1 MKSQMK
7 KVVILALLL
16 WAVHPSANAQG
27 KSSKGENVV
36 VVVNKSNK
44 KLTHIVPF
52 EEGNIRNLNK
62 LYPKSTFYAG
72 KLYRSSKSKRAIT
85 KKSQLKGTENL
96 NLPQESVV
104 SINLNEPYMPGGH
117 FLPGDHFLPVDH
129 FLPGDHF
136 LPEDHFLPG
145 DHFLVMF
152 DKKKKMVVLKVR

>member
-1 MKSQMK
+1 MK
-7 KVVILALLL
+7 KVVVLALLL
-16 WAVHPSANAQG
+16 WAVHPCANAQG

-72 KLYRSSKSKRAIT
+72 KLYRSSKFKRAIT

-96 NLPQESVV
+96 NLPQGSLV
-104 SINLNEPYMPGGH
+104 SINTDKPFIPGNQ
-117 FLPGDHFLPVDH
+117 FVPGDQFLI
-129 FLPGDHF
+129 
-136 LPEDHFLPG
+136 
-145 DHFLVMF
+145 MF